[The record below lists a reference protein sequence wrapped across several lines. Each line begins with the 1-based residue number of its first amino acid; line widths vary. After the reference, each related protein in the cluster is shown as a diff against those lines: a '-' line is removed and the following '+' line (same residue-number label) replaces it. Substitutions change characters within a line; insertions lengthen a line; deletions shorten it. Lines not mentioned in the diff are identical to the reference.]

1 MARVLSLSE
10 AKAHLSSLVADLEKD
25 DEELVIT
32 RNGRPAAVLLSADE
46 YESWRET
53 TEIRRNRALM
63 REIKK
68 GLRQLNKGRRFTF
81 EEVFGEPLRSRH
93 RPE

>member
-32 RNGRPAAVLLSADE
+32 RNGRPAAVLVSADE

-63 REIKK
+63 REIRK
-68 GLRQLNKGRRFTF
+68 GLRELDKGRRFTF
-81 EEVFGEPLRSRH
+81 EEVFGEPLRSRQ

>member
-10 AKAHLSSLVADLEKD
+10 AKAHLSSLVANLEKD

-32 RNGRPAAVLLSADE
+32 RNGRPAAVLVSADE

-68 GLRQLNKGRRFTF
+68 GLRQLDKGRRFTF
-81 EEVFGEPLRSRH
+81 EEVFGEPLRSRR

>member
-10 AKAHLSSLVADLEKD
+10 AKAHLSSLVAGLEKD
-25 DEELVIT
+25 DEELIIT
-32 RNGRPAAVLLSADE
+32 RNGRPAAVLVSADE

-68 GLRQLNKGRRFTF
+68 GLRQLDKGRRFTF
-81 EEVFGEPLRSRH
+81 EEVFGEPLRSRR

>member
-10 AKAHLSSLVADLEKD
+10 VKAHLSSLVADLEKD
-25 DEELVIT
+25 DEELIIT
-32 RNGRPAAVLLSADE
+32 RNGRPSAVLVSADE

-68 GLRQLNKGRRFTF
+68 GLRQLDKGRRFTF
-81 EEVFGEPLRSRH
+81 EEVFGEPLRSR
-93 RPE
+93 RRLE

>member
-10 AKAHLSSLVADLEKD
+10 AKAHLSRLVADLEKD

-32 RNGRPAAVLLSADE
+32 RNGRPAAVLVSADE

-68 GLRQLNKGRRFTF
+68 GLRQLDKGRRFTF
-81 EEVFGEPLRSRH
+81 EEVFGEPLRSRQ

>member
-25 DEELVIT
+25 DEELIIT
-32 RNGRPAAVLLSADE
+32 RNGRPAAVLVSADE

-68 GLRQLNKGRRFTF
+68 GLRQLDNGRRFTF
-81 EEVFGEPLRSRH
+81 EEVFGEPLRSR
-93 RPE
+93 RRLE

>member
-32 RNGRPAAVLLSADE
+32 RNGRPAAVLVSADE

-68 GLRQLNKGRRFTF
+68 GLRQLDKGRRFTF
-81 EEVFGEPLRSRH
+81 EEVFGESLRSRR